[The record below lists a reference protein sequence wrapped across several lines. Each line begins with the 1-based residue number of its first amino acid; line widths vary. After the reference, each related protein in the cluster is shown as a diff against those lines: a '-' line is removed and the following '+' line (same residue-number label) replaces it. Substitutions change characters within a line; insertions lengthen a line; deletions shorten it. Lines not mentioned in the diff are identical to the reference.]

1 MVIREDG
8 TRSIAFKQSSMTW
21 SYMSMRNLTS
31 ARLVKKAAFV
41 ESFIILKRPNNSV
54 SVLHQ
59 IHFQHLTKKK
69 KNLPPLDGRGKK
81 SSRLSIKFLRTN
93 IIASGIA
100 PITFMLMTANWRWWK
115 GQLTRSPDFSVLR
128 PSSAPGEKP
137 CGRFE
142 PFGRI

>member
-1 MVIREDG
+1 MRVVIREDG
-8 TRSIAFKQSSMTW
+8 TRSMAFKQSSMTW

-69 KNLPPLDGRGKK
+69 KPTPLGWEGKEELTLEYKISPHQHNRQRHSTYHLYVNDSK
-81 SSRLSIKFLRTN
+81 SEVV
-93 IIASGIA
+93 
-100 PITFMLMTANWRWWK
+100 K
-115 GQLTRSPDFSVLR
+115 GKTHAFP
-128 PSSAPGEKP
+128 
-137 CGRFE
+137 
-142 PFGRI
+142 